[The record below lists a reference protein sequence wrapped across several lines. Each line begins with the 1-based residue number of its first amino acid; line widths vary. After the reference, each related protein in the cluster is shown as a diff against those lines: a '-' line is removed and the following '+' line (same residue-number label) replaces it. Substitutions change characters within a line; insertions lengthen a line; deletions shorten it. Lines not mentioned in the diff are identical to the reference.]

1 MKKLVSILLTVAVLM
16 ATFIPVAAMAER
28 HHFYINNVECWSE
41 SAPTK
46 YYPTEI
52 WKYNSIE
59 RCYVDHSAA
68 GTSNAYT
75 NLFHAQRG
83 SSVGI
88 IGIASGQKCA
98 PLIHMSRFR
107 ATPSTRTSTM
117 ASAAAATRSTI
128 SMRVF
133 GVQRHWRLRS
143 QPHPVTMNK
152 HRWRSAPLGLIAIGN
167 VQLAIL
173 G

>member
-68 GTSNAYT
+68 GTSNNYT

-88 IGIASGQKCA
+88 IGIASGQKWC
-98 PLIHMSRFR
+98 
-107 ATPSTRTSTM
+107 TPNSYVPIQSNAIYQNFYYGLGCRGNTKYNQYE
-117 ASAAAATRSTI
+117 
-128 SMRVF
+128 
-133 GVQRHWRLRS
+133 GLR
-143 QPHPVTMNK
+143 QFNVTGDFDPN
-152 HRWRSAPLGLIAIGN
+152 HIP
-167 VQLAIL
+167 
-173 G
+173 